1 MVRHGAPLKRVSD
14 TMFEIVFLGT
24 SASAPSI
31 SRGLSSAL
39 VLHRDHR
46 FLMDCGEGTQRQ
58 LLRSGMG
65 FRKLNKVLLTHG
77 HLDHILG
84 LGGLLSTFSR
94 WESIDALTIYGG
106 RWALRRVRDLLG
118 VVLRGDEI
126 DLTVRLTEIEAG
138 TIWEDDGLVVR
149 AFDVTHRGPDCYGFS
164 FEEPTRRPFLAEEAE
179 RLGVP
184 HGPER
189 RRLVQGETVQLADG
203 RLVGPDDVLGPALS
217 GLKYVHVGDAGRTDN
232 LVEVCRDADA
242 LVIEATYLEE
252 EADLARRFGHLT
264 ARQAAEL
271 AREANVRQL
280 FLVHISRRYAER
292 QVRHE
297 ARAVFP
303 RTIVPR
309 DLDVYRIS
317 REDIEKVPRE
327 R

>member
-1 MVRHGAPLKRVSD
+1 MY
-14 TMFEIVFLGT
+14 EIAFLGT

-39 VLHRDHR
+39 LLHRDHR
-46 FLMDCGEGTQRQ
+46 FLLDCGEGTQRQ
-58 LLRSGMG
+58 LLRSGLG
-65 FRKLNKVLLTHG
+65 FRKLDKVLLTHG

-94 WESIDALTIYGG
+94 WESIDELTIYGG
-106 RWALRRVRDLLG
+106 HWALRRVRDLLG

-126 DLTVRLTEIEAG
+126 DLNVRLTEIEPG
-138 TIWEDDGLVVR
+138 VIWQDDDLIVR
-149 AFDVTHRGPDCYGFS
+149 AFGVSHRGPDCYGFS
-164 FEEPTRRPFLAEEAE
+164 FEEPTRRPFMAEEAE

-189 RRLVQGETVQLADG
+189 RRLVQGEAVQLADG
-203 RLVGPDDVLGPALS
+203 RVIQPDDVLGTAVQ

-232 LVEVCRDADA
+232 LVEICRGADA

-271 AREANVRQL
+271 AVEADVRQL
-280 FLVHISRRYAER
+280 CLVHISRRYAER
-292 QVRHE
+292 EVRRE

-303 RTIVPR
+303 GAIVPR

-317 REDIEKVPRE
+317 RESIEKVPRE

>member
-1 MVRHGAPLKRVSD
+1 MY
-14 TMFEIVFLGT
+14 EIAFLGT

-39 VLHRDHR
+39 LLHRDHR
-46 FLMDCGEGTQRQ
+46 FLLDCGEGTQRQ
-58 LLRSGMG
+58 LLRSGLG
-65 FRKLNKVLLTHG
+65 FRKLDKVLLTHG

-94 WESIDALTIYGG
+94 WESIDELTIYGG
-106 RWALRRVRDLLG
+106 HWALRRVRDLLG

-126 DLTVRLTEIEAG
+126 DLNVRLTEIEPG
-138 TIWEDDGLVVR
+138 VIWQDDDLIVR
-149 AFDVTHRGPDCYGFS
+149 AFGVSHRGPDCYGFS
-164 FEEPTRRPFLAEEAE
+164 FEEPTRRPFMAEEAE

-189 RRLVQGETVQLADG
+189 RRLVQGEAVQLADG
-203 RLVGPDDVLGPALS
+203 RVIQPDDVLGTAVQ

-232 LVEVCRDADA
+232 LVEICRGADA

-271 AREANVRQL
+271 AVEADVRQL

-292 QVRHE
+292 EVRRE

-303 RTIVPR
+303 GAIVPR

-317 REDIEKVPRE
+317 RESIEKVPRE

>member
-1 MVRHGAPLKRVSD
+1 MY
-14 TMFEIVFLGT
+14 EIAFLGT

-39 VLHRDHR
+39 LLHRDHR
-46 FLMDCGEGTQRQ
+46 FLLDCGEGTQRQ
-58 LLRSGMG
+58 LLRSGLG
-65 FRKLNKVLLTHG
+65 FRKLDKVLLTHG

-94 WESIDALTIYGG
+94 WESIDELTIYGG
-106 RWALRRVRDLLG
+106 HWALRRVRDLLG

-126 DLTVRLTEIEAG
+126 DLNVRLTEIEPG
-138 TIWEDDGLVVR
+138 VIWQDDDLIVR
-149 AFDVTHRGPDCYGFS
+149 AFGVSHRGPDCYGFS
-164 FEEPTRRPFLAEEAE
+164 FEEPTRRPFMAEEAE

-189 RRLVQGETVQLADG
+189 RRLVQGEAVQLADG
-203 RLVGPDDVLGPALS
+203 RAIEPDDVLGTAVQ

-232 LVEVCRDADA
+232 LVEICRGADA

-271 AREANVRQL
+271 AVEADVRQL

-292 QVRHE
+292 EVRRE

-303 RTIVPR
+303 GAIVPR

-317 REDIEKVPRE
+317 RESIEKVPRE

>member
-1 MVRHGAPLKRVSD
+1 MY
-14 TMFEIVFLGT
+14 EIAFLGT

-39 VLHRDHR
+39 LLHRDHR
-46 FLMDCGEGTQRQ
+46 FLLDCGEGTQRQ
-58 LLRSGMG
+58 LLRSGLG
-65 FRKLNKVLLTHG
+65 FRKLDKVLLTHG

-94 WESIDALTIYGG
+94 WESIDELTIYGG
-106 RWALRRVRDLLG
+106 HWALRRVRDLLG

-126 DLTVRLTEIEAG
+126 DLNVRLTEIEPG
-138 TIWEDDGLVVR
+138 VIWQDDDLIVR
-149 AFDVTHRGPDCYGFS
+149 AFGVSHRGPDCYGYS

-189 RRLVQGETVQLADG
+189 RRLVQGEAVQLADG
-203 RLVGPDDVLGPALS
+203 RAIEPDDVLGTAVP

-232 LVEVCRDADA
+232 LVEICRGADA

-271 AREANVRQL
+271 AVEADVRQL

-292 QVRHE
+292 EVRRE

-303 RTIVPR
+303 GVIVPR

-317 REDIEKVPRE
+317 RESIEKVPRE

>member
-1 MVRHGAPLKRVSD
+1 
-14 TMFEIVFLGT
+14 MFEIVFLGT

-31 SRGLSSAL
+31 SRGLSSTL
-39 VLHRDHR
+39 VLHQDQR

-58 LLRSGMG
+58 LLRSGLG
-65 FRKLNKVLLTHG
+65 FRKLDKVLLSHG

-84 LGGLLSTFSR
+84 LGGLMSTFSR
-94 WESIDALTIYGG
+94 WESIDALTIYAGG
-106 RWALRRVRDLLG
+106 WALRRVRDLLG

-126 DLTVRLTEIEAG
+126 DLTVRLEAIQPG
-138 TIWEDDGLVVR
+138 VVWQDENLKVS
-149 AFDVTHRGPDCYGFS
+149 AFDVSHRGPDCFGFL
-164 FEEPTRRPFLAEEAE
+164 FEEPMRRPFLAEEAE

-189 RRLVQGETVQLADG
+189 RRLVQGESIRLSDG
-203 RLVGPDDVLGPALS
+203 RMVTPDDVLGPPVP

-232 LVEVCRDADA
+232 LVDVCRGADA

-271 AREANVRQL
+271 AAEAGVRQL

-292 QVRHE
+292 DVRRE
-297 ARAVFP
+297 AREVFLH
-303 RTIVPR
+303 TIVPR

-317 REDIEKVPRE
+317 RESIEKVPRE

>member
-1 MVRHGAPLKRVSD
+1 
-14 TMFEIVFLGT
+14 MFEIAFLGT

-39 VLHRDHR
+39 LLHRDHR
-46 FLMDCGEGTQRQ
+46 FLLDCGEGTQRQ
-58 LLRSGMG
+58 LLRSGLG
-65 FRKLNKVLLTHG
+65 FRKLDKVLLTHG

-94 WESIDALTIYGG
+94 WESIDELTIYGG
-106 RWALRRVRDLLG
+106 HWALQRVRDLLG

-126 DLTVRLTEIEAG
+126 DLNVRLAEIEPG
-138 TIWEDDGLVVR
+138 VIWQDEDLSVR
-149 AFDVTHRGPDCYGFS
+149 AFGVSHRGPDCYGFS
-164 FEEPTRRPFLAEEAE
+164 FEEPTRRPFLAAEAE

-189 RRLVQGETVQLADG
+189 RRLVQGEAVQLADG
-203 RLVGPDDVLGPALS
+203 RIVQPDDVLGPAVP

-232 LVEVCRDADA
+232 LVETCRGADA

-264 ARQAAEL
+264 ARQAADL
-271 AREANVRQL
+271 AVAADVRQL

-292 QVRHE
+292 EVRRE
-297 ARAVFP
+297 AREVFP
-303 RTIVPR
+303 GAIVPR

-317 REDIEKVPRE
+317 RESIEKVPRE

>member
-1 MVRHGAPLKRVSD
+1 MY
-14 TMFEIVFLGT
+14 EIAFLGT

-39 VLHRDHR
+39 LLHRDHR
-46 FLMDCGEGTQRQ
+46 FLLDCGEGTQRQ
-58 LLRSGMG
+58 LLRSGLG
-65 FRKLNKVLLTHG
+65 FRKLDKVLLTHG

-94 WESIDALTIYGG
+94 WESIDELTIYGG
-106 RWALRRVRDLLG
+106 HWALRRVRDLLG

-126 DLTVRLTEIEAG
+126 DLNVRLTEIEPG
-138 TIWEDDGLVVR
+138 VIWQDDDLIVR
-149 AFDVTHRGPDCYGFS
+149 AFGVSHRGPDCYGYS
-164 FEEPTRRPFLAEEAE
+164 FEEPTRRPFMAEEAE

-189 RRLVQGETVQLADG
+189 RRLVQGEAVQLADG
-203 RLVGPDDVLGPALS
+203 RAIEPDDVLGTAVQ

-232 LVEVCRDADA
+232 LVEICRGADA

-271 AREANVRQL
+271 AVEADVRQL

-292 QVRHE
+292 EVRRE

-303 RTIVPR
+303 GAIVPR

-317 REDIEKVPRE
+317 RESIEKVPRE

>member
-1 MVRHGAPLKRVSD
+1 MY
-14 TMFEIVFLGT
+14 EIAFLGT

-39 VLHRDHR
+39 LLHRDHR
-46 FLMDCGEGTQRQ
+46 FLLDCGEGTQRQ
-58 LLRSGMG
+58 LLRSGLG
-65 FRKLNKVLLTHG
+65 FRKLDKVLLTHG

-94 WESIDALTIYGG
+94 WESIDELTIYGG
-106 RWALRRVRDLLG
+106 HWALRRVRDLLG

-126 DLTVRLTEIEAG
+126 DLNVRLTEIEPG
-138 TIWEDDGLVVR
+138 VIWQDDDLIVR
-149 AFDVTHRGPDCYGFS
+149 AFGVSHRGPDCYGFS
-164 FEEPTRRPFLAEEAE
+164 FEEPTRRPFMAEEAE

-189 RRLVQGETVQLADG
+189 RRLVQGEAVQLADG
-203 RLVGPDDVLGPALS
+203 RVIQPDDVLGTAVQ

-232 LVEVCRDADA
+232 LVEICRGADA

-271 AREANVRQL
+271 AMEADVRQL

-292 QVRHE
+292 EVRRE

-303 RTIVPR
+303 GAIVPR

-317 REDIEKVPRE
+317 RESIEKVPRE

>member
-1 MVRHGAPLKRVSD
+1 MY
-14 TMFEIVFLGT
+14 EIAFLGT

-39 VLHRDHR
+39 LLHRDHR
-46 FLMDCGEGTQRQ
+46 FLLDCGEGTQRQ
-58 LLRSGMG
+58 LLRSGLG
-65 FRKLNKVLLTHG
+65 FRKLDKVLLTHG

-94 WESIDALTIYGG
+94 WESIDELTIYGG
-106 RWALRRVRDLLG
+106 HWALRRVRDLLG

-126 DLTVRLTEIEAG
+126 DLNVRLTEIEPG
-138 TIWEDDGLVVR
+138 VIWQDDDLIVR
-149 AFDVTHRGPDCYGFS
+149 AFGVSHRGPDCYGFS
-164 FEEPTRRPFLAEEAE
+164 FEEPTRRPFMAEEAE

-189 RRLVQGETVQLADG
+189 RRLVQGEAVQLADG
-203 RLVGPDDVLGPALS
+203 RVIQPDDVLGTAVP

-232 LVEVCRDADA
+232 LVEICRGADA

-271 AREANVRQL
+271 AVEADVRQL

-292 QVRHE
+292 EVRRE

-303 RTIVPR
+303 GAIVPR

-317 REDIEKVPRE
+317 RESIEKVPRE